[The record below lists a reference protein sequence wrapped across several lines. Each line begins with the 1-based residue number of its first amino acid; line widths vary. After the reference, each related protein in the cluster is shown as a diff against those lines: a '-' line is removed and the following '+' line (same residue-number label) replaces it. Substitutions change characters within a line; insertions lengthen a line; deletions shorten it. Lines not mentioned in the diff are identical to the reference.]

1 MSNCPPPS
9 SRGMKMGVFRVKS
22 QPEVMLTVIQLE
34 FRFSVDFSFWR
45 CLVLFSCIATFAR
58 SIVLKT
64 VHAVVNC
71 DDFATSVFKPVKVS
85 MFKISTFISYHA
97 LFLEQQKNHYW
108 LHWWCRQQWWQ
119 VCHSK
124 QSILYGR
131 FSIPLFHFFHY
142 VDILRPQ
149 ILPYVFVLCLL
160 LVISLAVVYRIWR
173 VGIDN
178 FLGFWIQRL
187 CITEDLVL

>member
-22 QPEVMLTVIQLE
+22 QPEVMLTVMQLE

-58 SIVLKT
+58 SLVLKT

-71 DDFATSVFKPVKVS
+71 DHFATSVFKPVKVS

-131 FSIPLFHFFHY
+131 FSIFFIMLTFLGRRSYHTCLSF
-142 VDILRPQ
+142 VFCWWFPWLLSTGSGGLASTTFLDFEFRD
-149 ILPYVFVLCLL
+149 FVL
-160 LVISLAVVYRIWR
+160 
-173 VGIDN
+173 
-178 FLGFWIQRL
+178 QK
-187 CITEDLVL
+187 T